1 MDSPSTQHLGRYFF
15 WRGWHPQVVV
25 ISVTVHNN
33 ILYRLRASVAS
44 LLLVILSWVGTTRA
58 DAQSL
63 ISPLQPMA
71 WQLGT
76 WEATFPDGKW
86 TVSFTAQLKGTM
98 IQIQG
103 SHSNGNQIHGMR
115 FYDKKEKTVRT
126 VFLNS
131 KGDYWENKGSLFKD
145 KTIFRAESLNED
157 GEIESHVG
165 MDIRRDD
172 ETYTFIRIQ
181 IDAQGRVNQMP
192 STEHKRIAAEPAPK
206 NSE

>member
-1 MDSPSTQHLGRYFF
+1 MAR
-15 WRGWHPQVVV
+15 
-25 ISVTVHNN
+25 SVKVLNN
-33 ILYRLRASVAS
+33 ISYHFRASVGT
-44 LLLVILSWVGTTRA
+44 LLLVALPLINTTRVE
-58 DAQSL
+58 AQNL

-115 FYDKKEKTVRT
+115 FYDKQEKTVRT

-145 KTIFRAESLNED
+145 KTIFRAESLNEN

-165 MDIRRDD
+165 MDIRRNED
-172 ETYTFIRIQ
+172 TYTFIRIQ
-181 IDAQGRVNQMP
+181 IDAQGRVNQLP
-192 STEHKRIAAEPAPK
+192 STEHKRISAKAATK
-206 NSE
+206 SSK

>member
-1 MDSPSTQHLGRYFF
+1 MVR
-15 WRGWHPQVVV
+15 
-25 ISVTVHNN
+25 SVKVLNN
-33 ILYRLRASVAS
+33 ISYHFRASVVT
-44 LLLVILSWVGTTRA
+44 LLLVALPLINTTRVE
-58 DAQSL
+58 AQNL

-165 MDIRRDD
+165 MDIRRDE

-181 IDAQGRVNQMP
+181 IDAQGRVNQLP
-192 STEHKRIAAEPAPK
+192 STEHKRIAGKPAPK
-206 NSE
+206 SSE

>member
-1 MDSPSTQHLGRYFF
+1 M
-15 WRGWHPQVVV
+15 V
-25 ISVTVHNN
+25 ISVTVLNN
-33 ILYRLRASVAS
+33 ISYRLRASVGF
-44 LLLVILSWVGTTRA
+44 LLLFILPWIGMTRA

-103 SHSNGNQIHGMR
+103 RHSNGNQIHGMR
-115 FYDKKEKTVRT
+115 FYDNKEKTVRT
-126 VFLNS
+126 IFLNS
-131 KGDYWENKGSLFKD
+131 KGDFWQNKGSLFKD

-165 MDIRRDD
+165 MDIRRDED
-172 ETYTFIRIQ
+172 TYTLIRIQ
-181 IDAQGRVNQMP
+181 IDAQGRVNQLP
-192 STEHKRIAAEPAPK
+192 STEHKRITAKPAPK
-206 NSE
+206 SSE

>member
-1 MDSPSTQHLGRYFF
+1 
-15 WRGWHPQVVV
+15 VV
-25 ISVTVHNN
+25 IIVTLRKN
-33 ILYRLRASVAS
+33 ISYHLWTCAWSFF
-44 LLLVILSWVGTTRA
+44 LLALPLIHTTRV
-58 DAQSL
+58 DAQNL

-86 TVSFTAQLKGTM
+86 TVSFTAKLKGTM

-115 FYDKKEKTVRT
+115 FYDQKEKTVRT
-126 VFLNS
+126 LFLNS

-145 KTIFRAESLNED
+145 KTIFRAESLNEN
-157 GEIESHVG
+157 GEVESHVG
-165 MDIRRDD
+165 MDIRRDE

-181 IDAQGRVNQMP
+181 IDAQGRVNQLP
-192 STEHKRIAAEPAPK
+192 STEHKRISAKATPGSSK
-206 NSE
+206 